1 MADKIMLD
9 EGEYIGEVSADG
21 MPLGRGSLRFFDGRV
36 FSGEID
42 YAAQRGHGVWRYP
55 DGSSLRGGFSIC
67 PEAPFWSYT
76 SADGERHNGV
86 VCRFV
91 SEGGALVHDVEADAA
106 CAAIVS
112 MLRARGQG
120 IEFNARA
127 ILVDTIVRGGVDDAT
142 VADKLS
148 CDEKLIT
155 VPFVMDILVLD

>member
-21 MPLGRGSLRFFDGRV
+21 VPLGRGSLRFFDGRI

-42 YAAQRGHGVWRYP
+42 YAAQRGRGVWRYP

-76 SADGERHNGV
+76 SADGERRSGAV
-86 VCRFV
+86 RRFV
-91 SEGGALVHDVEADAA
+91 TEGGALVHDVEADAA
-106 CAAIVS
+106 CAEIVS
-112 MLRARGQG
+112 MLRARGQS

-127 ILVDTIVRGGVDDAT
+127 ILVDAIVCGGVDVGALS
-142 VADKLS
+142 DKFS

-155 VPFVMDILVLD
+155 VPRIIDILVLD

>member
-9 EGEYIGEVSADG
+9 EGEYIGEMSADG

-42 YAAQRGHGVWRYP
+42 YAAQRGRGVWRYL

-91 SEGGALVHDVEADAA
+91 SEGGAPARDVEADAA
-106 CAAIVS
+106 CAEIVS
-112 MLRARGQG
+112 MLRARGQS

-127 ILVDTIVRGGVDDAT
+127 ILVDAIVRGGIDAES
-142 VADKLS
+142 AAYKLS
-148 CDEKLIT
+148 RDGKFIT
-155 VPFVMDILVLD
+155 VPQIMDILMLD